1 MAELYRLRAVSS
13 SSVGRDRADCYTDV
27 DAIADS
33 VAQQRALYGAARE
46 LHRLRA
52 AKRIVVQCGER
63 QSGDARQAVDA
74 RTPLSACGRVRPA
87 AQRC

>member
-1 MAELYRLRAVSS
+1 M
-13 SSVGRDRADCYTDV
+13 DCYTDV

-52 AKRIVVQCGER
+52 AKRMGHVVQRSYGER
-63 QSGDARQAVDA
+63 QSSDARQAVDA